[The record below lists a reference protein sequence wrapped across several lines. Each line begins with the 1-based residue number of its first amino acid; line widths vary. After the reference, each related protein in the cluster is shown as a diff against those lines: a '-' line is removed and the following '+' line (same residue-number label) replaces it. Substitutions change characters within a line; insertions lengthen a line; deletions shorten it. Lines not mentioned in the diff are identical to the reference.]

1 MAYWVMFSL
10 QSIAQNA
17 DLNFLTEIG
26 NKTKLLKMVLLMST
40 PNMGIITLLMLAVM
54 IFFQVIIHNGQET
67 KRYNKIVEQLKR
79 LEEKLEKLR
88 QKE

>member
-1 MAYWVMFSL
+1 MFSL

-40 PNMGIITLLMLAVM
+40 PNLGIITLLMLAVM

>member
-1 MAYWVMFSL
+1 
-10 QSIAQNA
+10 
-17 DLNFLTEIG
+17 
-26 NKTKLLKMVLLMST
+26 MVLLMST

-54 IFFQVIIHNGQET
+54 IFFQVIIHDGQET
-67 KRYNKIVEQLKR
+67 KRYNKIVEQLKT